1 MTEWLDV
8 NCSSPNSKPPAQLK
22 WYINNE
28 PADPNYLMQQAPFR
42 NPRGLYTSALQMRF
56 KLRRTHFHQASWTCI
71 FFKHQSRF
79 ISKWTSNT
87 GLHLNQITTESNE
100 VIFMFLKSAPWI
112 QGHVA
117 IKCTAQVYSQYF
129 ESSEHY
135 LPGLDLREKALLSRA
150 TNGE

>member
-1 MTEWLDV
+1 
-8 NCSSPNSKPPAQLK
+8 
-22 WYINNE
+22 
-28 PADPNYLMQQAPFR
+28 
-42 NPRGLYTSALQMRF
+42 
-56 KLRRTHFHQASWTCI
+56 
-71 FFKHQSRF
+71 
-79 ISKWTSNT
+79 
-87 GLHLNQITTESNE
+87 
-100 VIFMFLKSAPWI
+100 MFLKSAPRI

>member
-1 MTEWLDV
+1 
-8 NCSSPNSKPPAQLK
+8 
-22 WYINNE
+22 
-28 PADPNYLMQQAPFR
+28 
-42 NPRGLYTSALQMRF
+42 
-56 KLRRTHFHQASWTCI
+56 
-71 FFKHQSRF
+71 
-79 ISKWTSNT
+79 
-87 GLHLNQITTESNE
+87 
-100 VIFMFLKSAPWI
+100 MFLKSAPWI